1 MPEGSALA
9 SGSVRLQVQVDLEG
23 RLAYPTYVGGPRQL
37 VQPAIQALRDWNV
50 EPARMNGVPVST
62 PLVVQVR
69 FRQREGL

>member
-1 MPEGSALA
+1 
-9 SGSVRLQVQVDLEG
+9 
-23 RLAYPTYVGGPRQL
+23 